1 MSEVNFHRL
10 SARRSYN
17 HNILIISN
25 INMKSL
31 REKFQM
37 LLVIIQSK
45 TDILFVAEAKL
56 DFFFLRISLIYI
68 FLLLH
73 IELRE
78 MKMVKLLCFM
88 RENVCSKPLTD
99 EN

>member
-1 MSEVNFHRL
+1 
-10 SARRSYN
+10 
-17 HNILIISN
+17 
-25 INMKSL
+25 MKSL

-45 TDILFVAEAKL
+45 TDILLVAEAKL